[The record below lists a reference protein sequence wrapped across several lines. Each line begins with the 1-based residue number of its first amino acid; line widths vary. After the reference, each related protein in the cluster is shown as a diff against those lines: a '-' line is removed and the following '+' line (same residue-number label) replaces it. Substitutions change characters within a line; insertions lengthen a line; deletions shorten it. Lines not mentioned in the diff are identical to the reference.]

1 MVDWGIDTAMED
13 AFFVSALAKASS
25 RGKKPILGGYSGGSA
40 AALAVVNEKPQQFSG
55 LFLWEGT
62 LISDDPGIQARNAAF
77 CDDDIAMMD
86 AGVYFDASVQVFQTL
101 FLLAQASP
109 HDPTF
114 IPVFPPGTSN
124 LQALLFALTLPDPQ
138 NPLNFTDSFTRF
150 IGNPFEATLA
160 FSDLDRVLGLG
171 ALVGNYAPMAFIRD
185 SHCSM
190 GGVET
195 RFTNN
200 LDAFRGNVLVFGAGF
215 GFGSMMLDTAA
226 RFSSADVTVDYEPGF
241 GESDRF
247 FHVDWEAVALAPLLN
262 WLEEE

>member
-1 MVDWGIDTAMED
+1 
-13 AFFVSALAKASS
+13 
-25 RGKKPILGGYSGGSA
+25 
-40 AALAVVNEKPQQFSG
+40 G